1 MLPPFGGNRMKAIE
15 AIDIT
20 KVYPNGVVA
29 NKNVNISVEQG
40 EVHAIVGENGAG
52 KTTLMKIFFGIE
64 KPTSGEIKVFGKR
77 VHINSP
83 REAIALGIGMVHQHF
98 MLVPSFSAAE
108 NIMLGIEP
116 RKRFFSVDFKK
127 MESIIGDYAKRLN
140 FQIPL
145 WEKVLDLPVGVK
157 QRIEILKALVR
168 GAKILILDE
177 PSSVLTPQ
185 EVNDLFEVLKRLVQ
199 NDLTVIFITH
209 KLNEVKQIANRIT
222 VMRNAQVVGTYEN
235 KDVTEADIVELMIGR
250 KFEYDIKRE
259 PKEPGEIL
267 LIVKNLN
274 YFREDGA
281 HILKNISFSLRAGEI
296 LAIAGLEG
304 NGQKELVEILT
315 GLREKATGQ
324 ILLNGDDI
332 MGSHPWEIR
341 RAGVSHIPEDR
352 VEVGCALDL
361 SIAENLISDRFHLN
375 PFSTRLV
382 YKKKHVIEFAKKM
395 IKEFDVRAK
404 SSTTM
409 VRMLSG
415 GNMQKVVV
423 AREMTNSAKIVIA
436 NQPTHGIDV
445 ASSEF
450 IRKKLMQIRNEG
462 KAVLLIST
470 DLQEVLQISDR
481 ILVLYKGEIVAHLR
495 NENITETDLGYY
507 MLGVKRQSEEQI
519 KESVN
524 L

>member
-1 MLPPFGGNRMKAIE
+1 MKAIE

-29 NKNVNISVEQG
+29 NKNVNISIEEA

-64 KPTSGEIKVFGKR
+64 KPTSGEIRVFGKP

-83 REAIALGIGMVHQHF
+83 KEAITLGIGMVHQHF
-98 MLVPSFSAAE
+98 MLVPSFTVAE

-116 RKRFFSVDFKK
+116 RKRLFSIDSKK
-127 MESIIGDYAKRLN
+127 VENIINDYAKRLN
-140 FQIPL
+140 FEIPI

-185 EVNDLFEVLKRLVQ
+185 EVNDLFEVLRRLVQ
-199 NDLTVIFITH
+199 NGLTVIFITH

-222 VMRNAQVVGTYEN
+222 IMRNAQVVGTYEN
-235 KDVTEADIVELMIGR
+235 KDITETDIVELMIGR

-259 PKEPGEIL
+259 RKEPGEVL
-267 LIVKNLN
+267 LKVENLN

-281 HILKNISFSLRAGEI
+281 HILKNLNFSLRAGEI
-296 LAIAGLEG
+296 LAVAGLEG

-315 GLREKATGQ
+315 GLRERATGE
-324 ILLNGDDI
+324 IMLNGKNI
-332 MGSHPWEIR
+332 LGAQPWKLRQVGI
-341 RAGVSHIPEDR
+341 SHIPEDR

-361 SIAENLISDRFHLN
+361 SIAENLISDRFYLKTFSGHLI
-375 PFSTRLV
+375 
-382 YKKKHVIEFAKKM
+382 YKKKYVIEFAKKM
-395 IKEFDVRAK
+395 IREFDVRTK
-404 SSTTM
+404 SPVTA

-436 NQPTHGIDV
+436 NQPTHGIDI

-450 IRKKLMQIRNEG
+450 IRKKLIQIRNEG

-470 DLQEVLQISDR
+470 DLQEVLQIADR
-481 ILVLYKGEIVAHLR
+481 IIVLYKGEIVAHLK
-495 NENITETDLGYY
+495 NENLTETDLGYY
-507 MLGVKRQSEEQI
+507 MLGVKRQNAEYI
-519 KESVN
+519 KESVEP
-524 L
+524 

>member
-1 MLPPFGGNRMKAIE
+1 MKAIE

-29 NKNVNISVEQG
+29 NKNVNISIEEA

-64 KPTSGEIKVFGKR
+64 KPTSGEIRVFGKT

-83 REAIALGIGMVHQHF
+83 KEAITLGIGMVHQHF
-98 MLVPSFSAAE
+98 MLVPSFTVAE

-116 RKRFFSVDFKK
+116 RKRFFSIDSKK
-127 MESIIGDYAKRLN
+127 VENIINDYAKRLN
-140 FQIPL
+140 FEIPI

-185 EVNDLFEVLKRLVQ
+185 EVNDLFEVLRRLVQ
-199 NDLTVIFITH
+199 NGLTVIFITH

-222 VMRNAQVVGTYEN
+222 IMRNAQVVGTYEN
-235 KDVTEADIVELMIGR
+235 KDVTETDIVELMIGR

-259 PKEPGEIL
+259 RKEPGEVL
-267 LIVKNLN
+267 LKVGNLN

-281 HILKNISFSLRAGEI
+281 HILKNLNFSLRAGEI
-296 LAIAGLEG
+296 LAVAGLEG

-315 GLREKATGQ
+315 GLRERATGE
-324 ILLNGDDI
+324 IMLNGKNI
-332 MGSHPWEIR
+332 LGAQPWKLRQVGI
-341 RAGVSHIPEDR
+341 SHIPEDR

-361 SIAENLISDRFHLN
+361 SIAENLISDRFYLK
-375 PFSTRLV
+375 PFSGHLI
-382 YKKKHVIEFAKKM
+382 YKKKYVIEFAKKM
-395 IKEFDVRAK
+395 IREFDVRTK
-404 SSTTM
+404 SPVTA

-436 NQPTHGIDV
+436 NQPTHGIDI

-450 IRKKLMQIRNEG
+450 IRKKLIQIRNEG

-470 DLQEVLQISDR
+470 DLQEVLQIADR
-481 ILVLYKGEIVAHLR
+481 IIVLYKGEIVAHLK
-495 NENITETDLGYY
+495 NENLTETDLGYY
-507 MLGVKRQSEEQI
+507 MLGVKRQNAEYI
-519 KESVN
+519 KESVE

>member
-1 MLPPFGGNRMKAIE
+1 MKAIE
-15 AIDIT
+15 AIDVT

-29 NKNVNISVEQG
+29 NKNVNVSIEQG

-64 KPTSGEIKVFGKR
+64 KPTSGEIRVFGKS
-77 VHINSP
+77 VHIGSP
-83 REAIALGIGMVHQHF
+83 KEAIALGIGMVHQHF
-98 MLVPSFSAAE
+98 MLVPSFSVAE

-127 MESIIGDYAKRLN
+127 MENIISDYAKRLN
-140 FQIPL
+140 FDIPI

-185 EVNDLFEVLKRLVQ
+185 EVNDLFEVLRRLVQ
-199 NDLTVIFITH
+199 NGLTVVFITH
-209 KLNEVKQIANRIT
+209 KLNEVKQIADRIT
-222 VMRNAQVVGTYEN
+222 IMRNAQVVGTYEN
-235 KDVTEADIVELMIGR
+235 KDVTETDIVELMIGR

-259 PKEPGEIL
+259 LREAGETL
-267 LIVKNLN
+267 LTVRNLN

-281 HILKNISFSLRAGEI
+281 HILKNVCFSLRSGEI

-315 GLREKATGQ
+315 GLREKATGE
-324 ILLNGDDI
+324 ILLNGNNVL
-332 MGSHPWEIR
+332 GAYPWKIR
-341 RAGVSHIPEDR
+341 HAGISHIPEDR

-361 SIAENLISDRFHLN
+361 SIAENLISDRFYVK
-375 PFSTRLV
+375 PFSSGV
-382 YKKKHVIEFAKKM
+382 IYNKKYVMEFAKKM
-395 IKEFDVRAK
+395 IKEFDVRTK
-404 SSTTM
+404 GPTTM

-415 GNMQKVVV
+415 GNMQKIVV
-423 AREMTNSAKIVIA
+423 AREMTNSASIVIA

-450 IRKKLMQIRNEG
+450 IRKKLIQMRNEG

-470 DLQEVLQISDR
+470 DLQEVLQIADR
-481 ILVLYKGEIVAHLR
+481 IFVIYKGELVAHLK

-507 MLGVKRQSEEQI
+507 MLGAKRQSEEQI
-519 KESVN
+519 KGFVN

>member
-1 MLPPFGGNRMKAIE
+1 MKAIE

-29 NKNVNISVEQG
+29 NKNVNISIEEA

-64 KPTSGEIKVFGKR
+64 KPTSGEIRVFGKT

-83 REAIALGIGMVHQHF
+83 KEAITLGIGMVHQHF
-98 MLVPSFSAAE
+98 MLVPSFTVAE

-116 RKRFFSVDFKK
+116 RKRFFSIDSKK
-127 MESIIGDYAKRLN
+127 VENIINDYAKRLN
-140 FQIPL
+140 FEIPI

-185 EVNDLFEVLKRLVQ
+185 EVNDLFEVLRRLVQ
-199 NDLTVIFITH
+199 NGLTVIFITH

-222 VMRNAQVVGTYEN
+222 IMRNAQVVGTYEN
-235 KDVTEADIVELMIGR
+235 KDITETDIVELMIGR

-259 PKEPGEIL
+259 RKEPGEVL
-267 LIVKNLN
+267 LKVENLN

-281 HILKNISFSLRAGEI
+281 HILKNLNFSLRAGEI
-296 LAIAGLEG
+296 LAVAGLEG

-315 GLREKATGQ
+315 GLRERATGE
-324 ILLNGDDI
+324 IMLNGKNI
-332 MGSHPWEIR
+332 LGAQPWKLRQVGI
-341 RAGVSHIPEDR
+341 SHIPEDR

-361 SIAENLISDRFHLN
+361 SIAENLISDRFYLK
-375 PFSTRLV
+375 PFSGHLI
-382 YKKKHVIEFAKKM
+382 YKKKYVIEFAKKM
-395 IKEFDVRAK
+395 IREFDVRTK
-404 SSTTM
+404 SPVTA

-423 AREMTNSAKIVIA
+423 AREMTNSARIVIA
-436 NQPTHGIDV
+436 NQPTHGIDI

-450 IRKKLMQIRNEG
+450 IRKKLIQIRNEG

-470 DLQEVLQISDR
+470 DLQEVLQIADR
-481 ILVLYKGEIVAHLR
+481 IIVLYKGEIVAHLK
-495 NENITETDLGYY
+495 NENLTETDLGYY
-507 MLGVKRQSEEQI
+507 MLGVKRQSAEYI
-519 KESVN
+519 RESVD

>member
-1 MLPPFGGNRMKAIE
+1 MKAIE
-15 AIDIT
+15 AVDIT

-29 NKNVNISVEQG
+29 NKNVNISIEEA

-64 KPTSGEIKVFGKR
+64 KPTSGEIRVFGKP

-83 REAIALGIGMVHQHF
+83 KEAITLGIGMVHQHF
-98 MLVPSFSAAE
+98 MLVPSFTVAE

-116 RKRFFSVDFKK
+116 RNRFFSIDFKK
-127 MESIIGDYAKRLN
+127 VENIINDYAKRLN
-140 FQIPL
+140 FEIPI

-185 EVNDLFEVLKRLVQ
+185 EVNDLFEVLRRLVQ
-199 NDLTVIFITH
+199 NGLTVIFITH

-222 VMRNAQVVGTYEN
+222 IMRNAQVVGTYEN
-235 KDVTEADIVELMIGR
+235 KDVTETDIVELMIGR

-259 PKEPGEIL
+259 RKEPGEVL
-267 LIVKNLN
+267 LKVENLN

-281 HILKNISFSLRAGEI
+281 HILKNLNFSLRAGEI
-296 LAIAGLEG
+296 LAVAGLEG

-315 GLREKATGQ
+315 GLREKANGE
-324 ILLNGDDI
+324 IMLNGENI
-332 MGSHPWEIR
+332 LGAQPWKLRQVGI
-341 RAGVSHIPEDR
+341 SHIPEDR

-361 SIAENLISDRFHLN
+361 SIAENLISDRFHLK
-375 PFSTRLV
+375 PFSGRLI

-395 IKEFDVRAK
+395 IREFDVRTK
-404 SSTTM
+404 SPVTA

-423 AREMTNSAKIVIA
+423 AREMTNSARIVIA
-436 NQPTHGIDV
+436 NQPTHGIDI

-450 IRKKLMQIRNEG
+450 IRKKLIQIRNEG

-470 DLQEVLQISDR
+470 DLQEVLQIADR
-481 ILVLYKGEIVAHLR
+481 IIVLYKGEIVAHLK
-495 NENITETDLGYY
+495 NENLTETDLGYY
-507 MLGVKRQSEEQI
+507 MLGVKRQSAEYI
-519 KESVN
+519 RESVD